1 MVGKSTGDYQ
11 LKCTLYQYYSTGIV
25 TLLKW
30 PWLSGTLLV
39 DNHDCGSLKGFA
51 VKSYYSMTII
61 IKKCSCGSFTNGNIA
76 QNIFRFWKLTP
87 CFF

>member
-61 IKKCSCGSFTNGNIA
+61 IKNVHVVLLQTETLHK
-76 QNIFRFWKLTP
+76 IFSGFEN
-87 CFF
+87 